1 MHASQIVVIA
11 HNIRSSHNIGS
22 IFRTADGFGV
32 EHLYLTGYSPYPLL
46 ERDTRLPHIAQK
58 VTAEITKTSLGA
70 EKTVPFSHL
79 PSPYSVIDGFK
90 AHSYAIIGLEQSET
104 AVKLPEFT
112 APSKLVLVLG
122 EEVDGISSDILKKCD
137 TLIEIPMVGHK
148 ESFNVS
154 VAAGIALYGL
164 MYQGKSSNNQMI

>member
-1 MHASQIVVIA
+1 MQTTQIVVIA

-22 IFRTADGFGV
+22 IFRTCDGFGV
-32 EHLYLTGYSPYPLL
+32 EHLYLTGYSPYPML

-90 AHSYAIIGLEQSET
+90 AHSYEIIGLEQNET
-104 AVKLPEFT
+104 AVSLAKFT
-112 APSKLVLVLG
+112 TPSKIVLILG
-122 EEVDGISSDILKKCD
+122 EEVGGISPDILKKCD
-137 TLIEIPMVGHK
+137 TLVEIPMSGQK

-154 VAAGIALYGL
+154 VAAGIALYAL
-164 MYQGKSSNNQMI
+164 RYPR